1 MPRGKSR
8 KRGQGLTG
16 KVVTIFPGLVRE
28 DFMGRWYL
36 SRPEVDE

>member
-16 KVVTIFPGLVRE
+16 KVVTIFHGLVRE
-28 DFMGRWYL
+28 DFIGRWL
-36 SRPEVDE
+36 LGGSEVDE